1 MAKQLTITVHVKRSA
16 AFQARMSAQDKL
28 DKLHKLLDR
37 TGKLHQVKVLFR
49 LKHIINLVISSED
62 ANSLS

>member
-49 LKHIINLVISSED
+49 LKHIINLVISPED

>member
-1 MAKQLTITVHVKRSA
+1 MAKQLTITVHIKRSA

-49 LKHIINLVISSED
+49 LKHIINLVISPED